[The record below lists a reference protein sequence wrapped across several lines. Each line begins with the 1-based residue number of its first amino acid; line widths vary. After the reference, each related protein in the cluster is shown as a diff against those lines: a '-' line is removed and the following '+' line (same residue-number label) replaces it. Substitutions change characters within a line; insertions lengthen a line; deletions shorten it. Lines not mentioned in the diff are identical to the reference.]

1 MIAIASVQN
10 PAADYNIFNWRKSVA
25 ARQISPG
32 GRMKRQQKFRRRT
45 LKDITQSLAAAYQV
59 ARIRLEKAQLA

>member
-10 PAADYNIFNWRKSVA
+10 SAADYSIFNWRKSVA

-32 GRMKRQQKFRRRT
+32 GRMKRQQKFQRRT
-45 LKDITQSLAAAYQV
+45 LKDITQSLTAAYQV
-59 ARIRLEKAQLA
+59 ARTRPEKAQWA